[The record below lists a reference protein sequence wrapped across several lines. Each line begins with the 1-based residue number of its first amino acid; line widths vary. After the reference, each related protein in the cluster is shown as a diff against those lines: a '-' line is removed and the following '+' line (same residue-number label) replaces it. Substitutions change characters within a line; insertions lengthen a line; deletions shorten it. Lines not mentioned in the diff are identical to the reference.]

1 MTWLFALFLCQQ
13 PASAMAGQATPQPVS
28 QPISQ
33 PLPKAT
39 SQADQIRT
47 AMAPSIE
54 KQLASVRVQAQT
66 FGPLVSPAPAIDTL
80 EGKANLAAMIV
91 YLSNRAQ

>member
-13 PASAMAGQATPQPVS
+13 PASAPPAQATPQPATQA
-28 QPISQ
+28 QPKIV
-33 PLPKAT
+33 

-54 KQLASVRVQAQT
+54 KQLASVRLQAQT
-66 FGPLVSPAPAIDTL
+66 LGSFASPPPPIDTP
-80 EGKANLAAMIV
+80 EGRANLAAMIAH
-91 YLSNRAQ
+91 LINRVQ